1 MFQELEITAEA
12 TEVKKINYRDILKL
26 RIYPTADIPKPEV
39 VLYFGE
45 EMVMTRKNISCITG
59 KAKVGKT
66 FLMTLLSMAVLN
78 KGEFENTLK
87 SFLPKGKDKIIYID
101 TEQSDY
107 HILLILKRIKDI
119 VSENRIDNL
128 MMFNF
133 DALDTLERKEYAR
146 ELIYNTP
153 DCGLVVIDGIA
164 DLVFDTNDIRES
176 SLMVSELRKWSVE
189 NDVHIVNVIHQ
200 NPSENSKMR
209 GHLGTIL
216 TNKAE
221 TVIQISSS
229 KENESIKVVDTLA
242 TRNKKPESW
251 SFEII
256 DGTPHIMAECYEEP
270 KIGRKTQKQLKDY
283 EKYEILTSVFSGVSK
298 TQGIGYTVLIE
309 KVKEIHI
316 EKHGQI
322 GINNLKEL
330 VKYCVEMKW
339 IGNDGPRT
347 NYFLYDFTTLSV

>member
-1 MFQELEITAEA
+1 MFQELEIVANT
-12 TEVKKINYRDILKL
+12 TPEVTNVSYKDILKL
-26 RIYPTADIPKPEV
+26 RILPSDDIPKPEV
-39 VLYFGE
+39 VLYFGK

-119 VSENRIDNL
+119 VSENKIDNL
-128 MMFNF
+128 LMFNF
-133 DALDTLERKEYAR
+133 DALDTLQRREYVK

-153 DCGLVVIDGIA
+153 DAGLVVIDGIA
-164 DLVFDTNDIRES
+164 DIIFDTNDIRES
-176 SLMVSELRKWSVE
+176 SMMVSDLRKWSVE

-229 KENESIKVVDTLA
+229 KDNESIKMVDTLA
-242 TRNKKPESW
+242 TRNKKPDSW

-256 DGTPHIMAECYEEP
+256 EGTPHIMSEMYEEP
-270 KIGRKTQKQLKDY
+270 KAGRKAQKLLKDS
-283 EKYEILTSVFSGVSK
+283 EKYDILTVVFAEIPKSKGVGYSVLLERIKES
-298 TQGIGYTVLIE
+298 YIE
-309 KVKEIHI
+309 KYGTVGDNKIKEFF
-316 EKHGQI
+316 
-322 GINNLKEL
+322 
-330 VKYCVEMKW
+330 KYASEMNW

-347 NYFLYDFTTLSV
+347 NYFLYDFKM